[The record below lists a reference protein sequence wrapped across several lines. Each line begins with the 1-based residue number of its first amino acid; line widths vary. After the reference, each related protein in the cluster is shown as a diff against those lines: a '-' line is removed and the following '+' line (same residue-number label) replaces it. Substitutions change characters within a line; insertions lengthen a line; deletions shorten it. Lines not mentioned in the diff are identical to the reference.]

1 MKQKS
6 LNVKRAKRRKL
17 ISFLINKKINNIY
30 KKFLSNI
37 SIINNYNK
45 FAVAL
50 SGGPDSMALA
60 FFSKCYAIKN
70 NKEVFFFHVD
80 HGLRSN
86 SSHEAKLLKKR
97 LIPFDIN
104 LITLKWIGK
113 KPFSNLQSKARDK
126 RYELLI
132 NRLAK
137 MNIKNILFGHTKND
151 LIENFFIRMMRGSG
165 LEGFVSFNQFITKKK
180 NLNILRPLLK
190 LEKKELKFVVNKVF
204 NFYIS
209 DVSNKNPK
217 FKRVRIREL
226 IQNIANE
233 GFDIEKLY
241 LTINNLTSSYET
253 INFYIDKNIK
263 LNSKHLQTNHQY
275 LLNKNFFLQPNE
287 VVFRSLVEILRKIS
301 KKYYPPRG
309 KKILN
314 LIDDLK
320 GKKIKKRTLHGCI
333 IEKIQ
338 NSVLIS
344 PEY

>member
-6 LNVKRAKRRKL
+6 LNVKRAKRKKL
-17 ISFLINKKINNIY
+17 ISFLINKKVNNIY

-70 NKEVFFFHVD
+70 NKEVFFFHID

-86 SSHEAKLLKKR
+86 SSYEAKLLKKR

-113 KPFSNLQSKARDK
+113 KPFSNLQAKARDK
-126 RYELLI
+126 RYELLT

-165 LEGFVSFNQFITKKK
+165 LEGFVSFNQFSIKKK
-180 NLNILRPLLK
+180 
-190 LEKKELKFVVNKVF
+190 KFEH
-204 NFYIS
+204 
-209 DVSNKNPK
+209 
-217 FKRVRIREL
+217 FKAIIKIR
-226 IQNIANE
+226 
-233 GFDIEKLY
+233 
-241 LTINNLTSSYET
+241 
-253 INFYIDKNIK
+253 
-263 LNSKHLQTNHQY
+263 
-275 LLNKNFFLQPNE
+275 
-287 VVFRSLVEILRKIS
+287 
-301 KKYYPPRG
+301 
-309 KKILN
+309 
-314 LIDDLK
+314 
-320 GKKIKKRTLHGCI
+320 KKRF
-333 IEKIQ
+333 KIC
-338 NSVLIS
+338 SK
-344 PEY
+344 